1 MNTTQPQNTTNR
13 PPTSPPTTARRGSAL
28 LLAVGVLLLVFLA
41 GVAFVSSSQ
50 SARIAGS
57 AASRA
62 SSNDAAIQATVN
74 YIGQVIAQD
83 WTDYTTGVAGSE
95 YHDYPHPNIDPWL
108 ASTEPEDIARFTA
121 NQRIFMD
128 TWGFAS
134 DTTLQTAGDGD
145 PNINANNWDAWR
157 NISRL
162 PNSAGTSLQFID
174 LNDFLPI
181 GEATGNNIYT
191 TGAWNPAL
199 DTQTLTY
206 HPVDDSIYGTSDA
219 MNQGGDPFNL
229 NTAADADGDG
239 YIDSRWVEL
248 PINAP
253 GGLRWAAAVRIIDE
267 SALANVN
274 TATEIEPII
283 LQPRDSMVLGTTPAD
298 LDLQRLLARTDFTTT
313 GNNADWSDVRPLWFS
328 QGQSYDGF
336 VASDIYQ
343 QVGTTGGQR
352 GDSPYYG
359 VASLAAPPVTSSQV
373 PREALYKALGY
384 PETIAGNPPSTMP
397 SGAYPY
403 NRTDR
408 EARYHL
414 FGRNLDQPSLARYST
429 TNQGIYT
436 APWNENN
443 FILAERPYIPFGTET
458 LAELRTRFGLNSPG
472 WSALEYSLYNAF
484 EATDGNGF
492 SVLRSNRIETP
503 GYASRRQMRQGI
515 RHLIT
520 TYSGAR
526 QLRPEID
533 PGNAG
538 PTFTDELSSAK
549 LNLNQL
555 YIEDTAGTSPSPEA
569 QAFLDRAE
577 EAGLTSAERH
587 ALLANLMAY
596 RIPGVYNDVPLN
608 RGVDQADTRTNTL
621 SDFQIVDGATTYT
634 GLEAQPFF
642 REAVAIIELRDADP
656 GDALPPAGLAAMVEN
671 TTSLLIE
678 IANPWDSPTTTGY
691 DADINLDDYELLVR
705 VGATEYNVALTGTLA
720 PGEAL
725 VIHSDN
731 VLALGGPQL
740 FKQGTGAPIAGTS
753 VRFEPAGTLS
763 AASTTPED
771 LNNRFTRG
779 ASIEFELRYVAGTAD
794 ILVDRFREGG
804 GFSINDGDYT
814 VPSLVN
820 NHQIILSKS
829 LRRDDNKP
837 TANSMPLFVLEDQA
851 RNSDTLQHL
860 DDNPSPVLIWEIDE
874 NLGPTNGPAIYTLTE
889 PFQLHLGKARNPA
902 TANDTTAPTLDSVA
916 ELGLLLTVAHE
927 AGGAAGDIPIS
938 ENLAAA
944 ITAAN
949 DRYFAK
955 LEWTNVPAGSNDLP
969 DPVNLM
975 DQFTTVQAADSGL
988 TGTATPAL
996 NPGMAFGVVNINT
1009 APQRVLEALP
1019 FALGGRVFNNHPM
1032 IAGTTGA
1039 QRAKG
1044 VLDYR
1049 DLPDTFDAIDF
1060 GTPGAANR
1068 TVSGV
1073 TGVRGEPG
1081 FASIGELAMVRSA
1094 ANTQEAFDRLANDAA
1109 NASVTDG
1116 DFTDDNVT
1124 DDLEEELLPLIR
1136 TAALT
1141 SVRSDIF
1148 TAYVLLQG
1156 RRPNPDNP
1164 TTYDKV
1170 VERRFIVTYD
1180 RSNVN
1185 APGDQPRVLMFIEDR

>member
-1 MNTTQPQNTTNR
+1 MNTTQPRNTTNR
-13 PPTSPPTTARRGSAL
+13 PPTTTRRGSAL

-74 YIGQVIAQD
+74 YIGQVIARD

-95 YHDYPHPNIDPWL
+95 YHDYPHPDVDPWL
-108 ASTEPEDIARFTA
+108 ASTEPEDLVRLDPSQQNFLVAEPFT
-121 NQRIFMD
+121 
-128 TWGFAS
+128 GFLGS
-134 DTTLQTAGDGD
+134 LGQVNDDGDGD
-145 PNINANNWDAWR
+145 NTNDWEAWR
-157 NISRL
+157 NVSNLTDSNNTKLR
-162 PNSAGTSLQFID
+162 FID
-174 LNDFLPI
+174 LEHFLPL
-181 GEATGNNIYT
+181 GDFEGLSIYT
-191 TGAWNPAL
+191 GGTDLARSA
-199 DTQTLTY
+199 LTY
-206 HPVDDSIYGTSDA
+206 HPTTETYSNEEFLNDSR
-219 MNQGGDPFNL
+219 PFNPDQ
-229 NTAADADGDG
+229 AADADGDG

-298 LDLQRLLARTDFTTT
+298 LDLQRLLARTDFTHDA
-313 GNNADWSDVRPLWFS
+313 GNNADWGNPSPLWFS
-328 QGQSYDGF
+328 QGEGYDGF

-526 QLRPEID
+526 QVRP
-533 PGNAG
+533 A
-538 PTFTDELSSAK
+538 LSTTPYFATAPDRAK
-549 LNLNQL
+549 LNLDQL

-596 RIPGVYNDVPLN
+596 RIPGVYDDVPANLGADN
-608 RGVDQADTRTNTL
+608 TDTRTNTL

-642 REAVAIIELRDADP
+642 REAVSVIIAEDPPDANQLVTNENRYLLVEL
-656 GDALPPAGLAAMVEN
+656 
-671 TTSLLIE
+671 
-678 IANPWDSPTTTGY
+678 ANPWSVGMGY
-691 DADINLDDYELLVR
+691 DADVQLEDFSITILINGTPLAAGAIPLNPGTLGPGDELLLSSP
-705 VGATEYNVALTGTLA
+705 GIDPATRTAITAAMTGPATQAIL
-720 PGEAL
+720 P
-725 VIHSDN
+725 DN
-731 VLALGGPQL
+731 AWA
-740 FKQGTGAPIAGTS
+740 QGDEIT
-753 VRFEPAGTLS
+753 
-763 AASTTPED
+763 
-771 LNNRFTRG
+771 
-779 ASIEFELRYVAGTAD
+779 FELRYTLGGANL
-794 ILVDRFREGG
+794 LVDRFEASFNIATVTDDPFPLDEAALYGG
-804 GFSINDGDYT
+804 EAIPADGET
-814 VPSLVN
+814 VVYSN
-820 NHQIILSKS
+820 Y
-829 LRRDDNKP
+829 LRRDDTP
-837 TANSMPLFVLEDQA
+837 AASFAHFVLED
-851 RNSDTLQHL
+851 SDQNEVPAT
-860 DDNPSPVLIWEIDE
+860 PSRTVFTPPLPADYSAALLETFGDA
-874 NLGPTNGPAIYTLTE
+874 NNGVTFTPA
-889 PFQLHLGKARNPA
+889 PPDFQLHLGKQADGT
-902 TANDTTAPTLDSVA
+902 TADTTAPTLDSVA

-927 AGGAAGDIPIS
+927 TGGAAGDIPIS

-944 ITAAN
+944 INAAN
-949 DRYFAK
+949 ERYFAK
-955 LEWTNVPAGSNDLP
+955 LDWENVPAGSNDLP

-1019 FALGGRVFNNHPM
+1019 YTLGGRVFNNHPM
-1032 IAGTTGA
+1032 TPGSEMGQQLAAG
-1039 QRAKG
+1039 
-1044 VLDYR
+1044 LIDYR
-1049 DLPDTFDAIDF
+1049 DKPATATTIPGVGTSPFDVNARQQA
-1060 GTPGAANR
+1060 T
-1068 TVSGV
+1068 TGV
-1073 TGVRGEPG
+1073 TGLRNDPG
-1081 FASIGELAMVRSA
+1081 FASIGEIAMARTAAASNFTSTYLSTDG
-1094 ANTQEAFDRLANDAA
+1094 ANTNERE
-1109 NASVTDG
+1109 G
-1116 DFTDDNVT
+1116 DFTSDNVT

-1141 SVRSDIF
+1141 SVRSDVF

-1156 RRPNPDNP
+1156 RRPNPDTP
-1164 TTYDKV
+1164 TTFDKV